1 MQYVGSKRR
10 IAKDI
15 LSEIDKVRASDQ
27 LLVEPFCGGCN
38 FTIHT
43 RSPVLAADSN
53 GPLIAMWRALQNG
66 WQPPENLS
74 EDEYRHI
81 RLNQAEYPPEL
92 VAFIGLGVSFGA
104 KWFGGFAKNLK
115 GKNYCAATQKVL
127 LKEIEMLRDV
137 QFVVAQYNELDIPL
151 GSVIYCDPPYAN
163 TTGYQKT
170 GAFNSRKFYDWCEQ
184 KAAKGHHVFVS
195 EYSAPA
201 HWTVLREWEH
211 TKQLNKNRKEK
222 STERLYKVNVCA

>member
-81 RLNQAEYPPEL
+81 RLNQAEYPPRIGCLYRPWCFLWSQVVWRFCKEFERQEL
-92 VAFIGLGVSFGA
+92 LCSNA
-104 KWFGGFAKNLK
+104 KSPAQRN
-115 GKNYCAATQKVL
+115 
-127 LKEIEMLRDV
+127 RDV
-137 QFVVAQYNELDIPL
+137 EGCPICCGTIQ
-151 GSVIYCDPPYAN
+151 
-163 TTGYQKT
+163 
-170 GAFNSRKFYDWCEQ
+170 
-184 KAAKGHHVFVS
+184 
-195 EYSAPA
+195 
-201 HWTVLREWEH
+201 
-211 TKQLNKNRKEK
+211 
-222 STERLYKVNVCA
+222 